1 MNKVYRYLLVF
12 LSAVVGLLCIAAFTG
27 LFYPIAFLDI
37 EFVPLLQRLLVD
49 FSVVAAVL
57 AAGVLIFTLV
67 FGRLYCSLLCPLGLL
82 QELMVSVFRRG
93 KKMRPGKNRP
103 YKYFLAAAAYG
114 MLFGGAA
121 FLIRLLDPYTLFC
134 SAASGAW
141 LGLAVAVLLAL
152 LVWFKGRFFC
162 TNICPVGTV
171 LGLCSKYAVNRIY
184 IEEDKCVSCG
194 LCASRCP
201 AGSIDFKNKTADNE
215 TCVKCLR
222 CLNACHR
229 QGVHYGRPPQ
239 KRLQPAFSPLRR
251 RLLITGGAAALF
263 ALAVKSGLEFGKNIA
278 ARLKKAVLPAGAG
291 STEEFADRCLNCNLC
306 VENCPMK
313 ILRRADGDFP
323 VVHIDYSDGFCNY
336 DCHKCSEVCPSGAIR
351 KISLAEKQ
359 KTQIGLAVVDESLCV
374 KCGLCVM
381 KCPRQI
387 IDKETGGFPQIDAKA
402 CIGCGACKNACPV
415 KAIEIV
421 AVDRQKLVK

>member
-1 MNKVYRYLLVF
+1 MNKIYRYLLVV
-12 LSAVVGLLCIAAFTG
+12 LSAVFGLLCIVAFAG
-27 LFYPIAFLDI
+27 LFYPVAFLDI

-57 AAGVLIFTLV
+57 AAVLLVLTFV

-82 QELMVSVFRRG
+82 QELMVSAFHRG
-93 KKMRPGKNRP
+93 KKMQPGKNHP
-103 YKYFLAAAAYG
+103 YKYFLAAAVYG
-114 MLFGGAA
+114 MLFGGTA
-121 FLIRLLDPYTLFC
+121 FLIRLLDPYTLFG

-141 LGLAVAVLLAL
+141 LGLVVVFLLAL

-201 AGSIDFKNKTADNE
+201 AGSIDFKNKKVDNE
-215 TCVKCLR
+215 NCVKCFR

-229 QGVHYGRPPQ
+229 QGLHYGRRPQ
-239 KRLQPAFSPLRR
+239 KRQQPTFSPLRR
-251 RLLITGGAAALF
+251 RLLITGGVAALF
-263 ALAVKSGLEFGKNIA
+263 ALTIKSGIEFGKNIA
-278 ARLKKAVLPAGAG
+278 AQLKKVILPAGAG
-291 STEEFADRCLNCNLC
+291 SVEEFANRCLNCNLC

-313 ILRRADGDFP
+313 ILRQADGDFP
-323 VVHIDYSDGFCNY
+323 VVHIDYSDSFCNY
-336 DCHKCSEVCPSGAIR
+336 NCHKCSEVCPSGAIR

-359 KTQIGLAVVDESLCV
+359 KMQIGLAVVDENLCI